1 MKNKSIEQP
10 ENRGIS
16 YFNSNSICVM
26 NFHMREERLSITL
39 KGLISLIACD
49 SQLKLSRNQVIN
61 RDFACEVTMQR
72 LVNYISKNY
81 I

>member
-10 ENRGIS
+10 ENREIS

-39 KGLISLIACD
+39 KGLISLIACGN
-49 SQLKLSRNQVIN
+49 QLKLSRKQVIN
-61 RDFACEVTMQR
+61 HDFACEVTMQK
-72 LVNYISKNY
+72 LLNYISKNY